1 MEVPMVRGLAAA
13 AALAALLSGACGRTT
28 PEFSNPA
35 EVIEV
40 ASGSDFSLVLESNQS
55 TGFRWE
61 LTDTAGL
68 GPLRVLGAG
77 YESDDPHRNG
87 VAGRERWHVRAGGP
101 GEGIVTLVFR
111 RPWETV
117 PPVERRRFHV
127 RVK

>member
-1 MEVPMVRGLAAA
+1 MRRHLAV
-13 AALAALLSGACGRTT
+13 AALAALLLSACERAT

-40 ASGSDFSLVLESNQS
+40 ASGSEFSLVLESNQS

-77 YESDDPHRNG
+77 YESDNPDMNG
-87 VAGRERWHVRAGGP
+87 AGGRERWHVRAGGP

-117 PPVERRRFHV
+117 PPVERRRFQV